1 MVRARIVESMT
12 VIERGAKVGPVRRQ
26 IETVKPVRNDKTVEA
41 KIVGAL
47 YPYEFY
53 AQGQTVFLD
62 KGSEDG
68 VQPGNRFFAV
78 SRGDEWRLGLA
89 NAGNM
94 ADKRAITEDDRYA
107 RAEDTPDKDEPD
119 LYPAETYA
127 ELIVIGTRKKT
138 STALVTASIREIARG
153 AVVIARKGY

>member
-1 MVRARIVESMT
+1 MKR
-12 VIERGAKVGPVRRQ
+12 KVDA
-26 IETVKPVRNDKTVEA
+26 VKPVRNEKTVEA

-53 AQGQTVFLD
+53 GEGQTVFID

-68 VQPGNRFFAV
+68 LQVGNRLFAV

-94 ADKRAITEDDRYA
+94 ADKRALTEDDRMA
-107 RAEDTPDKDEPD
+107 GVEDTPDKDEPR

-127 ELIVIGTRKKT
+127 ELVVLRTRGKT
-138 STALVTASIREIARG
+138 STCMVIASIREIARG
-153 AVVIARKGY
+153 AVVIAREGY